1 MLGISIKEVI
11 PPATAAFASSFVQAE
26 DKLVTAQNEQVKFS
40 ELITK
45 LDSDKN
51 GLLSQPEAQASKNK
65 VLQGN
70 FKKMDLN
77 NDEQISEQ
85 EFNDFLALMESQKTQ
100 FTKSAS

>member
-1 MLGISIKEVI
+1 MLV
-11 PPATAAFASSFVQAE
+11 ATAAFASSFVQAE

>member
-1 MLGISIKEVI
+1 MLV
-11 PPATAAFASSFVQAE
+11 ATAAFASSFVQAE

-51 GLLSQPEAQASKNK
+51 GLLSQQEAQASKNK